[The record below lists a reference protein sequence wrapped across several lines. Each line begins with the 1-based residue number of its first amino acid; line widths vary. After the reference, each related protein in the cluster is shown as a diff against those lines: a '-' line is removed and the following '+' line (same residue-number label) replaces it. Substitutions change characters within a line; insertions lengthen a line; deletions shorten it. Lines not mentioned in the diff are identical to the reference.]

1 MAEGNKNTRCCLG
14 SHLYRKQATSL
25 AAITFLTPIPSQAYI
40 PNSPS
45 PKTYGVKDMN
55 NPMHCNGCSDC
66 GSPTALFPPATNQ
79 SALWSGPIRCLFR
92 PRRGENTWPQQRQR
106 IQLKVPCL
114 CSIPLRMY
122 HTSNNCPGYLPTWSC
137 FLRSCQS
144 VAPNPDGRTCLSRRC
159 CPVDGIIHATA
170 ERPAER
176 CNPRRQQ
183 EAMRLE
189 NSFIC

>member
-1 MAEGNKNTRCCLG
+1 
-14 SHLYRKQATSL
+14 
-25 AAITFLTPIPSQAYI
+25 
-40 PNSPS
+40 
-45 PKTYGVKDMN
+45 MN

-122 HTSNNCPGYLPTWSC
+122 HTSNNCLGYLLTWSC
-137 FLRSCQS
+137 KFVSFIRVSQLLRIQM
-144 VAPNPDGRTCLSRRC
+144 VEPVCLGGC